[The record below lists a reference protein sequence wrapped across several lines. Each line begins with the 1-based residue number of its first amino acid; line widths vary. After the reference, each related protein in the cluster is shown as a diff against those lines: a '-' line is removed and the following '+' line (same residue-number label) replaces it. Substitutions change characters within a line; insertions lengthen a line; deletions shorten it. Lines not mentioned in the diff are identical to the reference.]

1 MKFFLTHFTLFVH
14 DIENAFHAS
23 KTKLTVHCT
32 QSFASNM
39 TWGSREVRVEIIEMK
54 FQFDDR
60 NYKKSFYRAI
70 KPGKFIATV

>member
-1 MKFFLTHFTLFVH
+1 
-14 DIENAFHAS
+14 
-23 KTKLTVHCT
+23 
-32 QSFASNM
+32 M

-60 NYKKSFYRAI
+60 NYEKSFYRAI